1 MLTNPDPSL
10 SDCILLRIYGKEDD
24 GIETTPHVIYC
35 IYNIYEYNYVCI
47 GKRGTLKEV
56 DTTSP
61 ESEDYYPFHLYFA
74 QTDKLCDFIT
84 MFFYKQQ
91 TVFDLYHF
99 RNLPDEVEKLTFEY
113 LESETSEPFF
123 ITSAL
128 ETYFDSMTPETVEF
142 KIKKILRLLSH
153 EKMEVPCSEPT
164 KTNFEL
170 YDGNGGP

>member
-1 MLTNPDPSL
+1 MSASDTS
-10 SDCILLRIYGKEDD
+10 SVGDCILLRIYGKEDD
-24 GIETTPHVIYC
+24 GTETTPHVMYC
-35 IYNIYEYNYVCI
+35 IYNIYENNYVCI

-56 DTTSP
+56 DSSE

-91 TVFDLYHF
+91 TVFDLYHS
-99 RNLPDEVEKLTFEY
+99 RNSPEYLEKLTFEY

-123 ITSAL
+123 ITGAL
-128 ETYFDSMTPETVEF
+128 ETYFDSMTPETVGY

-153 EKMEVPCSEPT
+153 EKMEVRRSEPT
-164 KTNFEL
+164 TPKFEL
-170 YDGNGGP
+170 YDGNGSP